1 MPGAFRLVTTLRLTC
16 GPAGNRTTTGSLPTT
31 PQGHLSDDAC
41 PHTMFST
48 TRTRH
53 HHHIR
58 PQQQRHTRRPHYLLH
73 QLRSPHRQSPPTIY
87 HPYRGR
93 FQRRSW
99 YPIPET
105 GNALG
110 LFFSSSLADVALRLD
125 SHMSIS
131 SEKILC
137 KDTVGPYE
145 QADQNKLKITKTTN
159 HDDPQIPQPDLR
171 FVRESGKPD
180 QEPNQTQTKT
190 GLEPKSNT
198 HNINLP
204 KDTVF

>member
-1 MPGAFRLVTTLRLTC
+1 MMLVH
-16 GPAGNRTTTGSLPTT
+16 T
-31 PQGHLSDDAC
+31 PC
-41 PHTMFST
+41 
-48 TRTRH
+48 
-53 HHHIR
+53 
-58 PQQQRHTRRPHYLLH
+58 
-73 QLRSPHRQSPPTIY
+73 
-87 HPYRGR
+87 
-93 FQRRSW
+93 FQR
-99 YPIPET
+99 
-105 GNALG
+105 LG
-110 LFFSSSLADVALRLD
+110 LAIIITYAPSSNATPEDHTTYYTNLEALIAKVRPRFTILIAGDFNVEVGTQSLKQETPSVFFSSSLADVALRLD